1 MRRRFLFSIGSLI
14 LTIALLSSCIKGEN
28 DEVAFSIDASVR
40 AFSIDSIN
48 GVKYPFSID
57 LLRSSIYNKDSLPY
71 LSDTLLKSFVI
82 DTFSVSGAVFAADT
96 MMSFPATVDLTKAMN
111 GADGIMFT
119 VYAADGRTTR
129 NYRLDVRVHLQDPD
143 SLSWG
148 QIANLPED
156 FLKADLGTSPKVV
169 NFGKQL
175 LIFSSLDCYHTSLD
189 NAGSYA
195 LEASAISGLP
205 TSVDWSSLQLFDDLL
220 FVRTAEGDI
229 YTSADGQ
236 LWGKHPSLSGGV
248 KTLLA
253 GMSQLLLGIQTVDGT
268 DYFCHA
274 KADDPTWVLGTAVPA
289 DFPSANTHVTAHTTY
304 TGVERVILTGD
315 VPGAEAQEEVVPW
328 FTLNGEE
335 WAALDT
341 KEMYCPYVGHPTI
354 LQYNDWFYLFGNGFE
369 AMYES
374 PSALTWS
381 EVTSKFMLP
390 AALKGKQCY
399 SATVDAD
406 KYIWIVASEAGN
418 NQLWRGR
425 LNKFGFKRQ

>member
-156 FLKADLGTSPKVV
+156 FQKADLGTSPKVV

-220 FVRTAEGDI
+220 FVRTAEGDV

-274 KADDPTWVLGTAVPA
+274 RPMILHGYWVLQCLPTSLQPTRMSLHIPPIQVWSASSSQVMCLGQKHRRKWCLGSPSTVKSGPHWIPRRCIAPTWATL
-289 DFPSANTHVTAHTTY
+289 PSCSITT
-304 TGVERVILTGD
+304 G
-315 VPGAEAQEEVVPW
+315 
-328 FTLNGEE
+328 
-335 WAALDT
+335 
-341 KEMYCPYVGHPTI
+341 
-354 LQYNDWFYLFGNGFE
+354 
-369 AMYES
+369 S
-374 PSALTWS
+374 
-381 EVTSKFMLP
+381 TS
-390 AALKGKQCY
+390 
-399 SATVDAD
+399 SATDSRPCMNRPAH
-406 KYIWIVASEAGN
+406 
-418 NQLWRGR
+418 
-425 LNKFGFKRQ
+425 